1 MVVDRLRS
9 GDSAGALK
17 EAAALPSDGVH
28 RFIAPFALAWT
39 RMAAGDLAGAETALQ
54 GLDKFNGFEPL
65 KMFQLGLLYDYA
77 GKPDKA
83 RQFYDKAIG
92 ANEQLNWRVTE
103 IVANFEER
111 QGRSEQAQA
120 LYDRFVRAEQQQRS
134 GDRGRR
140 DPRRRSAEA
149 ADLLRLPTGSPRRCS
164 ISPAC

>member
-1 MVVDRLRS
+1 
-9 GDSAGALK
+9 
-17 EAAALPSDGVH
+17 
-28 RFIAPFALAWT
+28 
-39 RMAAGDLAGAETALQ
+39 MAAGDLAGAETALQ

-65 KMFQLGLLYDYA
+65 KVFQLGLLYDFA

-92 ANEQLNWRVTE
+92 ASEQLNWRLTE
-103 IVANFEER
+103 VVANFDER
-111 QGRSEQAQA
+111 HGRGEQAQA
-120 LYDRFVRAEQQQRS
+120 LYDRFIQREQQQRS

-149 ADLLRLPTGSPRRCS
+149 ADRLRRPTGSPRRCS

>member
-1 MVVDRLRS
+1 MVVDRFS
-9 GDSAGALK
+9 FCDSAGALK

-39 RMAAGDLAGAETALQ
+39 RMATGDLAGAETALQ

-92 ANEQLNWRVTE
+92 SNEQLNWRVTE

-120 LYDRFVRAEQQQRS
+120 LYDRS
-134 GDRGRR
+134 
-140 DPRRRSAEA
+140 PRRTAAATWRPRSPGSAPPVHRSCRS
-149 ADLLRLPTGSPRRCS
+149 LRLRTGSPRRCS

>member
-1 MVVDRLRS
+1 
-9 GDSAGALK
+9 
-17 EAAALPSDGVH
+17 
-28 RFIAPFALAWT
+28 
-39 RMAAGDLAGAETALQ
+39 MASGDLAGAETALQ

-65 KMFQLGLLYDYA
+65 KIFQLGLLYDYA

-120 LYDRFVRAEQQQRS
+120 LYDRFVRQNSSSDLATAVAAIRAAGPPKPPICFAFRRARRGAVRSRQRAEPARDGRS
-134 GDRGRR
+134 GAVVR
-140 DPRRRSAEA
+140 PRRAGA
-149 ADLLRLPTGSPRRCS
+149 AAAIPARGNCCSPTY
-164 ISPAC
+164 